1 MQEYREGTYQC
12 AGCGNSVFS
21 SSAKFNS
28 GTGWCAWQVCHC
40 HARCC
45 GTSARSQH
53 IFTIAIQAVT
63 IAAMLTNRP
72 SFYQALPDAVRETR
86 DTSIPFL
93 PRTEITCSR
102 CSGHLGH
109 VFNDGPPPTGLR

>member
-1 MQEYREGTYQC
+1 MCWMRQQRVQLLSKVQLRHRLVRM
-12 AGCGNSVFS
+12 AGLPLSRQILWHFCKATALVHNHDNYV
-21 SSAKFNS
+21 
-28 GTGWCAWQVCHC
+28 T
-40 HARCC
+40 
-45 GTSARSQH
+45 
-53 IFTIAIQAVT
+53 QAETV
-63 IAAMLTNRP
+63 AAMFANRP

-86 DTSIPFL
+86 DNSIPFL

>member
-1 MQEYREGTYQC
+1 M
-12 AGCGNSVFS
+12 AGLPLSRQMLWHFCKVTTLLHNHDDV
-21 SSAKFNS
+21 
-28 GTGWCAWQVCHC
+28 V
-40 HARCC
+40 
-45 GTSARSQH
+45 
-53 IFTIAIQAVT
+53 IQAVT
-63 IAAMLTNRP
+63 IAAVLTHRP

>member
-1 MQEYREGTYQC
+1 MCWVRQHRLQLLSKVQFWHRLVRM
-12 AGCGNSVFS
+12 AGLPS
-21 SSAKFNS
+21 SLQMLWHFCRVTALLHNHDNVVS
-28 GTGWCAWQVCHC
+28 
-40 HARCC
+40 R
-45 GTSARSQH
+45 
-53 IFTIAIQAVT
+53 AVT
-63 IAAMLTNRP
+63 IAAMLSTRP

-86 DTSIPFL
+86 DNSIPFL